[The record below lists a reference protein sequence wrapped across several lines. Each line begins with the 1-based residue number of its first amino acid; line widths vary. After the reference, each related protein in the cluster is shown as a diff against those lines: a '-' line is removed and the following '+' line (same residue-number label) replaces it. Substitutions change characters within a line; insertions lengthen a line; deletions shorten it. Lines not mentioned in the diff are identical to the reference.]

1 MSLRNNK
8 RKGRGTSKGKIKAK
22 NPEDPIKNLK
32 DHFRNLLEQ
41 SSTITSKPTRI
52 VFQFARPFN
61 THNFTME
68 EIKKCIRGFKYN
80 EAPGLYNIPIEF
92 WKTGALRVPLLE
104 ACSKI
109 LNWGKA
115 EIWVNTRIVP
125 LTKKED
131 LGDTGNY
138 RGISLTVAV
147 AKIYNKLLLNGI
159 RPYLDPA
166 LRINQNCFYPGRSIL
181 SQILEDW

>member
-22 NPEDPIKNLK
+22 DPEDPIKNLK

-52 VFQFARPFN
+52 VFQFALPFN

-68 EIKKCIRGFKYN
+68 KIKKCIRGFKYN
-80 EAPGLYNIPIEF
+80 KASGLYNIPIEF
-92 WKTGALRVPLLE
+92 WKTGALCVLLLE

-109 LNWGKA
+109 LN
-115 EIWVNTRIVP
+115 
-125 LTKKED
+125 
-131 LGDTGNY
+131 
-138 RGISLTVAV
+138 
-147 AKIYNKLLLNGI
+147 
-159 RPYLDPA
+159 
-166 LRINQNCFYPGRSIL
+166 
-181 SQILEDW
+181 